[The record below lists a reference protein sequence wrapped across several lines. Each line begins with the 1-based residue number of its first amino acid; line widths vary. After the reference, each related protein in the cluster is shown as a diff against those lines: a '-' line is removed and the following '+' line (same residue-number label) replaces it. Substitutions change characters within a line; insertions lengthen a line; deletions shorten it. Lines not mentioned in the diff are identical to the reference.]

1 MNRKLLSLIL
11 ALAMVVG
18 VFAPAV
24 SAEGQKGNKVTIEY
38 EVKVTPESGKGIINI
53 EDLDNLKTTISSSE
67 SYSAALGKVVKLI
80 DEKVKFDDMHELDKN
95 LITFDLSGT
104 KVGKENWKDFT
115 DNTDTEKKLSA
126 TFMAA
131 AKPKFSIIYSNRI
144 TNKTENLKDFYMSIG
159 STRSQVIERL
169 MREIKDI
176 KFEDGF
182 VFESM
187 ALSDLDEDFIA
198 KANVEYK
205 VFVYAKSADGKTDP
219 SNPTNPTEPSKPGET
234 PRPGE
239 SKDLEKVVAAL
250 KAGLKVELTGT
261 NKVSI
266 KLPEV
271 PAGLALDLVVADAK
285 TNSILS
291 SATIEGHK
299 EVLVPVLG
307 QKSEYK
313 ISLTVK
319 DKATN
324 KVSTNQTEIKTVTV
338 ADTAPVLNYAYV
350 INGRVVLNI
359 TSPVGLSEKEPI
371 LYRLKGETDFT
382 LIDRYFG
389 YGMDYSYDDKWG
401 WNDNWADNLFR
412 EEMVYDPYK
421 RLDKNDY
428 AIDVPV
434 PSVLQVIV
442 TDKLGNRTPIQLDIK
457 SDNVALTKAEP
468 KYLKELIKAAYDEK
482 IQKFKGNTV
491 IVDKNI
497 TVNLFD
503 LYKSEIL
510 KSLKRFNIRD
520 IEFYVNSEAVEKWN
534 SVKMDEFGRFKVT
547 VYNTKNSEEFE
558 YTILVVGKD
567 ENVKSYKLIKE
578 AKAFSKDKFK
588 GLDAIELT
596 AVSSKKD
603 VEANSF
609 FIKYDGEFYP
619 ADYELSFGKNDEV
632 EVEVFRKGQSKGKTV
647 TIKRGELQSEVVDAD
662 VTIKPNP
669 NAVAPTDVAS
679 TSWAYNYIMTG
690 IRAGLINGYKDG
702 TFKPNNMISVKETL
716 ALVGRVALAN
726 PSKAKVPL
734 ATPLSTTSSWG
745 EAEINAAL
753 ARLESSMLDIS
764 NLDRAVTRGEVAYI
778 MNGVLNLN
786 GFNQAPVFSDV
797 MGTKYQMHIDEL
809 ARVGIINGYTD
820 RTFKPELQISR
831 EELAKMIVVA
841 YNR

>member
-11 ALAMVVG
+11 ALVMVVG
-18 VFAPAV
+18 VFVPAI
-24 SAEGQKGNKVTIEY
+24 SAEESKGNKVTIEY
-38 EVKVTPESGKGIINI
+38 EVEVTPENGKGIVNTD
-53 EDLDNLKTTISSSE
+53 DLDNLKTTVLSSE

-80 DEKVKFDDMHELDKN
+80 DEKVEFDDMHELDKN
-95 LITFDLSGT
+95 LITFYLDGT
-104 KVGKENWKDFT
+104 ELDKENWKDFT

-159 STRSQVIERL
+159 STRAQVIERL

-187 ALSDLDEDFIA
+187 ALSDLDEDFVA
-198 KANVEYK
+198 KANAEYK
-205 VFVYAKSADGKTDP
+205 VFVYAKAANSDTDP
-219 SNPTNPTEPSKPGET
+219 SNPSKPGDT

-239 SKDLEKVVAAL
+239 SKDLEKAVAVL
-250 KAGLKVELTGT
+250 KAALKVELTDT

-266 KLPEV
+266 KLPEI

-299 EVLVPVLG
+299 EILVPALG

-324 KVSTNQTEIKTVTV
+324 KVSTTQTETKTVTV
-338 ADTAPVLNYAYV
+338 SDTAPVLNYAYV

-371 LYRLKGETDFT
+371 LYRIKGETDFT

-389 YGMDYSYDDKWG
+389 YGMDYSYDDKWD
-401 WNDNWADNLFR
+401 WNDSWADNLFDNK
-412 EEMVYDPYK
+412 MIYDPYK
-421 RLDKNDY
+421 RLDKDDY

-457 SDNVALTKAEP
+457 SDNVALTKTEP

-491 IVDKNI
+491 VVDKNT

-503 LYKSEIL
+503 LYQSEIL

-520 IEFYVNSEAVEKWN
+520 IEFYINSEAVEKWN

-547 VYNTKNSEEFE
+547 AYNTKNSEEFE

-603 VEANSF
+603 TEANSF
-609 FIKYDGEFYP
+609 FIKYDDEFYP
-619 ADYELSFGKNDEV
+619 ADYELSFGNNDEV

-647 TIKRGELQSEVVDAD
+647 TIKRGELQSEVVDAN

-669 NAVAPTDVAS
+669 NVVPPTDVPP
-679 TSWAYNYIMTG
+679 TSWAYNYIMNG
-690 IRAGLINGYKDG
+690 IRAGLINGYTDG

-726 PSKAKVPL
+726 PDKANAPS
-734 ATPLSTTSSWG
+734 ATPLNTTSSWG

-809 ARVGIINGYTD
+809 ARAGIINGYTD
-820 RTFKPELQISR
+820 GTFKPELQISR